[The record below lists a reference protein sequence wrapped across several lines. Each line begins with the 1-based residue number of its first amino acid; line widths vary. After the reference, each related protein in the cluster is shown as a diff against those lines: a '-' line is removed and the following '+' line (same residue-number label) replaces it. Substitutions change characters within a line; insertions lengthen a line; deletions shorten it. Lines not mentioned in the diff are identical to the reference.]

1 MTRSTRFRRAA
12 CLVAALTA
20 VAALAGCGGSPKFE
34 PGCYLNGAVPART
47 RKAVESAATR
57 FYSLLRATSYEQAW
71 TEGSEQ
77 LRSKVRRED
86 LAASWT
92 SIAEVLTIP
101 TQMTTEEV
109 AIVSI
114 APGTRGPQELTCSD
128 PADTSGS
135 RRMVVTDQ
143 PLQAYLV
150 QSGLA
155 HGVRYNF
162 ASIWFYEE
170 GHWKMASFGA
180 QAREMEG
187 HDWRWWW
194 NTARAE
200 KEAGR
205 KRNAALLYNLAMDLC
220 APAPWIRPEVIGV
233 MIREQKKIH
242 VEHLPYNRKES
253 WVAAD
258 STVFWPYR
266 SAYEPVEGGLAVK
279 FYYEVPEPIDSLRV
293 VSDAPKM
300 ADFVRSEFPEYGQI
314 FREVRLEA
322 VTPVDHRPIWSGR
335 FPLK

>member
-1 MTRSTRFRRAA
+1 MTWTNRRRRLMRFAGA
-12 CLVAALTA
+12 LVAT
-20 VAALAGCGGSPKFE
+20 VVLAGCGGAPKFE

-47 RKAVESAATR
+47 RRGVESAAER
-57 FYSLLRATSYEQAW
+57 FYSLLRATSYDQAW
-71 TEGSEQ
+71 TEGSAQ
-77 LRSKVRRED
+77 LHSKFRRED
-86 LAASWT
+86 LTRSWA

-101 TQMTTEEV
+101 TRMTTEEL
-109 AIVSI
+109 AIVSV
-114 APGTRGPQELTCSD
+114 APGKRGPQEFTCSD
-128 PADTSGS
+128 PADTSGG

-155 HGVRYNF
+155 HGIRYNF
-162 ASIWFYEE
+162 ASILFYEE
-170 GHWKMASFGA
+170 GHWKVSSFGA
-180 QAREMEG
+180 QAREIGG

-194 NTARAE
+194 TTARAE

-205 KRNAALLYNLAMDLC
+205 RRNAALLYNLAMDLC
-220 APAPWIRPEVIGV
+220 APAPWIRPEVISV
-233 MIREQKKIH
+233 MTREQKKIH

-253 WVAAD
+253 WVTAD

-266 SAYEPVEGGLAVK
+266 SAYELVEGGLAVK
-279 FYYEVPEPIDSLRV
+279 FFYEVPEPIDSLRV

-300 ADFVRSEFPEYGQI
+300 ADFVRTEFPEYNQI